1 MSRVFLLRFGTRCF
15 QVANLR
21 KQRPTK
27 KQHPAIEK
35 HKIPKTENPRQGEQV
50 AETDDPVALGTTPT
64 EPTTAQPAEAQPA
77 EALEKQMTR
86 ISKQLI
92 TKD

>member
-1 MSRVFLLRFGTRCF
+1 MF
-15 QVANLR
+15 QENLR

-27 KQHPAIEK
+27 TNQEK

-92 TKD
+92 TKDRWKALLTSAFLSET